1 LTLDLIYHLTGVPTM
16 SSIVSRRFALLVFT
30 LLGPICFAQVL
41 DVPNGEQKKAFDSWF
56 QNPENLKPFNQSQPG
71 INLTSSLWPETKK
84 IVLNGQVKD
93 PANWSEEKQKAA
105 EQAMKELGN
114 EVKTKQLVQV
124 VGNVDIE
131 VVVNLAWEKPSPVNS
146 EPIPTTDPQM
156 TPIPTS
162 KEINSGSP
170 STSYLPNCPHCQA
183 LQSSHSP
190 VMYSRPLTSGY
201 REPLAPNNMSA
212 GYVDP
217 REPILTAPMFSNGP
231 IPVNY
236 STTGP
241 NPANFYGSNP
251 AWWYS
256 PKHGSPI
263 WNRFNR
269 GSY

>member
-1 LTLDLIYHLTGVPTM
+1 M
-16 SSIVSRRFALLVFT
+16 SWIVSRRFALFVIS
-30 LLGPICFAQVL
+30 LLGPICYAQVPEVQ
-41 DVPNGEQKKAFDSWF
+41 DVPNDEQIKAFDSWF
-56 QNPENLKPFNQSQPG
+56 QNPENLKAFKQSQPG
-71 INLTSSLWPETKK
+71 INLTSYLWPEKKK

-114 EVKTKQLVQV
+114 QVKTKQLLQV
-124 VGNVDIE
+124 VGNVDID
-131 VVVNLAWEKPSPVNS
+131 VVVNLAWKKPSPVNP
-146 EPIPTTDPQM
+146 EPIPTTDPQT
-156 TPIPTS
+156 TPIPIS

-183 LQSSHSP
+183 LQSGHAQ
-190 VMYSRPLTSGY
+190 VMYSQTLTSRY

-212 GYVDP
+212 YNGAT

-256 PKHGSPI
+256 PNHGSPI
-263 WNRFNR
+263 WNRYNR